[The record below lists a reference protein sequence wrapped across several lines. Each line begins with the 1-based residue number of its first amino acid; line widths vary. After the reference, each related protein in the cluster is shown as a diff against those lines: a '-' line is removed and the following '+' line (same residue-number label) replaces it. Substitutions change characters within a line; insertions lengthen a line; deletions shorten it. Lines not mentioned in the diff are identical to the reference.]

1 MAKRK
6 KTSTECVT
14 GNRGNKGETS
24 KSKGTSKNKGTSPT
38 SPKLAQ
44 NKPERRGRPKG
55 SKNKSKKVST
65 ECVTGNV
72 SGKRGNIRL
81 EAKDAKIPVIN
92 NLPTECVDMLSESKG
107 VMIEE
112 QKKGRGRPRKK
123 KKYEVVE
130 IETGNLRT
138 LCLIGYCTEC
148 HGMITTG
155 DMAEGKTTIY
165 KCMRCGKREKVTNL
179 TEYKKPSK
187 KPRSKKAFL
196 KDISGTHKELEIE
209 KAYVPDEFQDII
221 ENVNT
226 AETWD

>member
-1 MAKRK
+1 MAKMK

-14 GNRGNKGETS
+14 GNVKKTS
-24 KSKGTSKNKGTSPT
+24 KSKGKSPT
-38 SPKLAQ
+38 SPQTAQ
-44 NKPERRGRPKG
+44 IPKRRGRPKG
-55 SKNKSKKVST
+55 SKNKATTECATTECVNIKVKKNKGNVTKGSATISKKVST
-65 ECVTGNV
+65 ECVDVLT
-72 SGKRGNIRL
+72 
-81 EAKDAKIPVIN
+81 
-92 NLPTECVDMLSESKG
+92 ESKG
-107 VMIEE
+107 VMVEG

-123 KKYEVVE
+123 QHYVPEVLDE
-130 IETGNLRT
+130 SNLRT

-179 TEYKKPSK
+179 CGYKKPSK

-196 KDISGTHKELEIE
+196 KDVSGTHKELEVE
-209 KAYVPDEFQDII
+209 KSYVPDEFQDIV

-226 AETWD
+226 SESWD